1 MVGSDGKRVIP
12 FQDIGNEVLK
22 TMLEHDSLSF
32 MLDGKPRSM
41 ITWYPYPKERPDRSG
56 YFLVAYRSRLDNE
69 REDVHSVRY
78 SVLDSSFCSYDPYI
92 YAWAELPKPYEEG
105 E

>member
-41 ITWYPYPKERPDRSG
+41 ITWHPFPKEQPPEDGRYLVTFRLPDGREGTGMVDVRAGQLRS
-56 YFLVAYRSRLDNE
+56 DIIT
-69 REDVHSVRY
+69 H
-78 SVLDSSFCSYDPYI
+78 
-92 YAWAELPKPYEEG
+92 WAEIPVLYKEVTSCHG
-105 E
+105 